1 MPRIKKTWKAG
12 VLQTF
17 DWHCRFFLS
26 PDPTGNIWDKFKT
39 PQKASSNC
47 GFVIIYCLFAS
58 GSRRFFFCLC
68 MGDFLQSGI
77 ALLALPHPDGNW
89 SFVSQK
95 NITVSAKVFFAS
107 SWSKFEGFLL
117 QHWQFLSKSVCK
129 LNFR

>member
-17 DWHCRFFLS
+17 DWYCRFFLS

-95 NITVSAKVFFAS
+95 ISPFRQRYSLPQVDRSLRAFHFNTDNFFQKCMQT
-107 SWSKFEGFLL
+107 KF
-117 QHWQFLSKSVCK
+117 
-129 LNFR
+129 

>member
-1 MPRIKKTWKAG
+1 MPRIKKHERQGFSKHLTDTA
-12 VLQTF
+12 
-17 DWHCRFFLS
+17 DFFLS
-26 PDPTGNIWDKFKT
+26 PDSTGNIWDKFKT

-77 ALLALPHPDGNW
+77 TLLALLHPDGNL

-107 SWSKFEGFLL
+107 SWSNLEGFSL